1 MKASP
6 ETRDEIKNVLDKYF
20 ESYLKGQLDDVITH
34 YSPEPDTTLINSGL
48 EEKQI
53 GRENIRSRIEQSLN
67 QKEKITSLKYHNLM
81 VSEKDTVAWI
91 SSDLE
96 ARLAWEDQ
104 EINLMLRLTG
114 VFVKEKNNWLIT
126 QMHSSAPFTM
136 EKHED

>member
-1 MKASP
+1 MNASP

-20 ESYLKGQLDDVITH
+20 ESYLKGQLDDVINLF
-34 YSPEPDTTLINSGL
+34 SPESDTTLINAGL
-48 EEKQI
+48 EEKQV
-53 GRENIRSRIEQSLN
+53 GRENIRSKIEQSLG

-81 VSEKDTVAWI
+81 VSEKGKVAWI

-96 ARLAWEDQ
+96 ARLAWEEQ

-136 EKHED
+136 GKHED